1 MAQEQI
7 WTELVRQAQKGRKED
22 INKLAREA
30 KGRLC
35 AYIYRVTLNYDL
47 TQDMSQEV
55 LLQMVKSLNH
65 LESVESFWPWLY
77 RIAQSKIQEHYRAKY
92 TKSPAYGSA
101 FYKNFLS
108 QRAKYHQEDGL
119 SRLLQKELSKKVV
132 LAMKQMKQQY
142 RAVLS
147 LRCFEQLSYSE
158 IAVAMECSEVRA
170 RVLFYRA
177 KQALKKQ
184 LTHQGLKKGLLLM
197 CLGLFGRL
205 TAPSGAAT
213 MTVTANSVK
222 VGVMTAIIAT
232 AGTKLGIATVT
243 AAAVGLATV
252 GGISVLSE
260 APLPERSEVKSINYT
275 IQLRDTSQGPTSS
288 LSKGAYEQ
296 WFSCPEGIDGPLF
309 MRMQRWDAKQ
319 TTKLCAWLENGEGN
333 YYYYC
338 TDNKVYI
345 NNYRVFWSSLRVRR
359 LPTDTA
365 EFTNYLSEI
374 EGDLGGVEYTRD
386 SQTGL
391 LRSSLDDRFV
401 EARNFRT
408 NYNYNTLNERLFEY
422 DWSED
427 IPVIDERDQMHTR
440 GWTYFRIN
448 GEINNQ
454 TISATGQIPFVYN
467 ASKEHPAW
475 MRLKIDN
482 ELEIM
487 DCNNG
492 ACLRRIDGA
501 VIAAYPA
508 GTFFKGLLRPWM
520 GMHTIDI
527 IRRDAARRRV
537 AFRTRPL
544 RNEEDV
550 IVRVYY
556 EDERNNTEL
565 VYGIDMEN
573 DIIEDIR
580 FEVRNRIIGSL
591 VFSYLQDIEQAGGEF
606 AEPAI
611 SESPEVPIR
620 SGAGIL
626 WLVDLAQGNLDS
638 K

>member
-22 INKLAREA
+22 MNKLAREA
-30 KGRLC
+30 EGRLC

-47 TQDMSQEV
+47 VQDISQEV

-65 LESVESFWPWLY
+65 LKSVESFWPWLY

-92 TKSPAYGSA
+92 KKSPAYGSA
-101 FYKNFLS
+101 FYKEFLS

-119 SRLLQKELSKKVV
+119 SQLLQKELSKKVV
-132 LAMKQMKQQY
+132 VAMKQIKQQY

-158 IAVAMECSEVRA
+158 IAVAMECSKVRA

-177 KQALKKQ
+177 KQALKRQ
-184 LTHQGLKKGLLLM
+184 MTHQGLKKGLLLM

-205 TAPSGAAT
+205 TAPARAAT
-213 MTVTANSVK
+213 VTVSASSVK
-222 VGVMTAIIAT
+222 VGVMTAVIAT

-243 AAAVGLATV
+243 AAAVGLATM

-260 APLPERSEVKSINYT
+260 PPLPKRSDVKSINYT
-275 IQLRDTSQGPTSS
+275 TQLRDTSQGPTSS

-296 WFSCPEGIDGPLF
+296 WFSCPDGIDGPLF
-309 MRMQRWDAKQ
+309 MRMQRWDAQQ
-319 TTKLCAWLENGEGN
+319 TNKLCSWLENGEGN

-374 EGDLGGVEYTRD
+374 EGDLSGVEYTRD

-391 LRSSLDDRFV
+391 LRNALDDRFV

-408 NYNYNTLNERLFEY
+408 DYNYNTLNERLFEY

-427 IPVIDERDQMHTR
+427 IAVIDERDRMHKR

-448 GEINNQ
+448 GKTNNQ

-467 ASKEHPAW
+467 ASKKHPAW
-475 MRLKIDN
+475 LRLKIGN
-482 ELEIM
+482 ELEII

-492 ACLRRIDGA
+492 ACLRRVDGT

-537 AFRTRPL
+537 AFKTRPA
-544 RNEEDV
+544 RNEKDV
-550 IVRVYY
+550 IIIVYY
-556 EDERNNTEL
+556 EDERVNTEL
-565 VYGIDMEN
+565 VYGIDLEN

-580 FEVRNRIIGSL
+580 FETRNRIIGSL
-591 VFSYLQDIEQAGGEF
+591 VFSYLQDIEQAGNEF
-606 AEPAI
+606 IEPVI
-611 SESPEVPIR
+611 PESPEVPIR
-620 SGAGIL
+620 NGPGIL
-626 WLVDLAQGNLDS
+626 WLVDLAQGNLG

>member
-7 WTELVRQAQKGRKED
+7 WTELVRQAQQGHKED

-55 LLQMVKSLNH
+55 LLQMIKSLHH
-65 LESVESFWPWLY
+65 LKSVESFWPWLY
-77 RIAQSKIQEHYRAKY
+77 RITQNKIQEHYKAKY
-92 TKSPAYGSA
+92 KKSSAYESA

-108 QRAKYHQEDGL
+108 QHAKYHQEDAL
-119 SRLLQKELSKKVV
+119 SKLLKKELSKKVV
-132 LAMKQMKQQY
+132 VAMKQMKQQY
-142 RAVLS
+142 RAILS

-170 RVLFYRA
+170 RILFFRA

-184 LTHQGLKKGLLLM
+184 LTHQGLKKGFLLI
-197 CLGLFGRL
+197 CLGVFGRL
-205 TAPSGAAT
+205 TAPARAAT
-213 MTVTANSVK
+213 VTVTASSVK
-222 VGVMTAIIAT
+222 VGVTTAVIAT
-232 AGTKLGIATVT
+232 AGTKLGIVTVT

-260 APLPERSEVKSINYT
+260 TPLPERSEVKSINYT
-275 IQLRDTSQGPTSS
+275 TQLRDTSQGPTSS

-296 WFSCPEGIDGPLF
+296 WFSCPDGIDGPLF

-319 TTKLCAWLENGEGN
+319 TNKLGAWLENGEGN
-333 YYYYC
+333 YYYS

-345 NNYRVFWSSLRVRR
+345 NNYRAFWDSLRVRR

-365 EFTNYLSEI
+365 EFTHFLSKI
-374 EGDLGGVEYTRD
+374 EGNQSGLEYNRD

-391 LRSSLDDRFV
+391 LKNALDDRFA

-408 NYNYNTLNERLFEY
+408 NYNYNTSNESLFEY
-422 DWSED
+422 DWPED
-427 IPVIDERDQMHTR
+427 IPVIDERDQMHKR
-440 GWTYFRIN
+440 GWTYFSIN

-454 TISATGQIPFVYN
+454 TISAMGQIPFVYN
-467 ASKEHPAW
+467 TSREHPAW
-475 MRLKIDN
+475 MRLKIGS
-482 ELEIM
+482 EFEII
-487 DCNNG
+487 DCSTG
-492 ACLRRIDGA
+492 ACLRRSDGT
-501 VIAAYPA
+501 VIALYPA

-537 AFRTRPL
+537 AFRTMPA
-544 RNEEDV
+544 RNKEDV

-591 VFSYLQDIEQAGGEF
+591 IFSYLQDIEQAGGEF
-606 AEPAI
+606 AAPAI
-611 SESPEVPIR
+611 SENPEVPIR
-620 SGAGIL
+620 PGTGIL
-626 WLVDLAQGNLDS
+626 WLVDLAQGNLD

>member
-1 MAQEQI
+1 MAQKQI
-7 WTELVRQAQKGRKED
+7 WTELVRRAQKGRKED
-22 INKLAREA
+22 VNKLAREA
-30 KGRLC
+30 EGRLC

-47 TQDMSQEV
+47 TQDISQEV
-55 LLQMVKSLNH
+55 LLQMIKSLNH
-65 LESVESFWPWLY
+65 LRSVESFWPWLY
-77 RIAQSKIQEHYRAKY
+77 RIAQSKIQEHYKAKY
-92 TKSPAYGSA
+92 KKSPAYGTA
-101 FYKNFLS
+101 FYQNFLS

-119 SRLLQKELSKKVV
+119 SQLLQKELSKKIIV
-132 LAMKQMKQQY
+132 AMKQIKQQY

-158 IAVAMECSEVRA
+158 IAVALECSEVRA

-177 KQALKKQ
+177 KQALKRQ
-184 LTHQGLKKGLLLM
+184 MTHQGLKKGLLLM

-205 TAPSGAAT
+205 TAPAKAAT
-213 MTVTANSVK
+213 VTVTANSVK
-222 VGVMTAIIAT
+222 VGVITAVIAT
-232 AGTKLGIATVT
+232 TGTKLGIATVT

-260 APLPERSEVKSINYT
+260 PPLPKRDAVKSINYT
-275 IQLRDTSQGPTSS
+275 TQLRDRSQGPTSS

-296 WFSCPEGIDGPLF
+296 WFYCPDGINGPLF

-319 TTKLCAWLENGEGN
+319 TNKLCSWLENGEGN

-374 EGDLGGVEYTRD
+374 EGDLSGVEYTRD

-391 LRSSLDDRFV
+391 LRHALDDRFV
-401 EARNFRT
+401 DARNFRT
-408 NYNYNTLNERLFEY
+408 DYNYNTLNERLFEY

-427 IPVIDERDQMHTR
+427 IAVIDERDRMHKR

-448 GEINNQ
+448 GKTNNQ

-467 ASKEHPAW
+467 ASKKHPAW
-475 MRLKIDN
+475 LRLKIGN
-482 ELEIM
+482 ELEII

-492 ACLRRIDGA
+492 ACLRRVDGT

-537 AFRTRPL
+537 AFKTRPA
-544 RNEEDV
+544 RNEKDV
-550 IVRVYY
+550 IINVYY
-556 EDERNNTEL
+556 EDERVNTEL
-565 VYGIDMEN
+565 VYGIDLEN

-591 VFSYLQDIEQAGGEF
+591 VFSYLQDIEQAGNEF
-606 AEPAI
+606 IEPAI

-620 SGAGIL
+620 PGAGIL
-626 WLVDLAQGNLDS
+626 WLVDLAQGNLG

>member
-7 WTELVRQAQKGRKED
+7 WTELVKQAQKGRKED
-22 INKLAREA
+22 VNKLAREA
-30 KGRLC
+30 EGRLC
-35 AYIYRVTLNYDL
+35 AYIYRVTLNYDF

-55 LLQMVKSLNH
+55 LLQMVKSLH
-65 LESVESFWPWLY
+65 QLKSVESFWPWLY
-77 RIAQSKIQEHYRAKY
+77 RIAQNKIQEHYKAKY
-92 TKSPAYGSA
+92 KKSPAYGSA

-119 SRLLQKELSKKVV
+119 SHLLQKELSKKVV
-132 LAMKQMKQQY
+132 LAMKQMKRQY

-158 IAVAMECSEVRA
+158 IAVAMDCSEVRA
-170 RVLFYRA
+170 RILFYRA

-184 LTHQGLKKGLLLM
+184 LAHQGLKKGFLLV

-205 TAPSGAAT
+205 TAPAGAAT
-213 MTVTANSVK
+213 TTVTASSVK
-222 VGVMTAIIAT
+222 VGVITAIIAT
-232 AGTKLGIATVT
+232 AGTNMGIATVT
-243 AAAVGLATV
+243 ATAVGLATM
-252 GGISVLSE
+252 GGISVLHE

-275 IQLRDTSQGPTSS
+275 TQLRDTSQGPTSS
-288 LSKGAYEQ
+288 SSKGAYEQ
-296 WFSCPEGIDGPLF
+296 WFSCPDGIDGPLF

-319 TTKLCAWLENGEGN
+319 TNKLCVWLENDEGN

-338 TDNKVYI
+338 TDDKVYI
-345 NNYRVFWSSLRVRR
+345 NNYRLFWSSLRVRR

-365 EFTNYLSEI
+365 DFTNFLSEI
-374 EGDLGGVEYTRD
+374 EGDLSGVEYARD
-386 SQTGL
+386 CQTGL
-391 LRSSLDDRFV
+391 LTSALDDRFD

-408 NYNYNTLNERLFEY
+408 DYNYNTLNERLFEY
-422 DWSED
+422 DWPED
-427 IPVIDERDQMHTR
+427 IPVIDERDRMHKR

-475 MRLKIDN
+475 MRLTIGN

-487 DCNNG
+487 DCNDG
-492 ACLRRIDGA
+492 ACLRRVDGT
-501 VIAAYPA
+501 VIAVYPA

-527 IRRDAARRRV
+527 IRRDATRRRV
-537 AFRTRPL
+537 AFRTRPTKD
-544 RNEEDV
+544 EEDV

-556 EDERNNTEL
+556 EDNRNNTEL

-580 FEVRNRIIGSL
+580 FEVRNRIIGSI
-591 VFSYLQDIEQAGGEF
+591 VFSYLQDIEQAGDDF
-606 AEPAI
+606 IEPVI
-611 SESPEVPIR
+611 SQSPEVPIR
-620 SGAGIL
+620 PGVGIL
-626 WLVDLAQGNLDS
+626 WLVDLAQGNLVQ
-638 K
+638 

>member
-1 MAQEQI
+1 MYQTNDIFMEQELI

-30 KGRLC
+30 EGRLC

-47 TQDMSQEV
+47 TQDISQEV
-55 LLQMVKSLNH
+55 LLQMIKSLNH
-65 LESVESFWPWLY
+65 LKSVESFWPWLY
-77 RIAQSKIQEHYRAKY
+77 RIAQSKIQQHYKAKAK
-92 TKSPAYGSA
+92 KSPAYGDA

-119 SRLLQKELSKKVV
+119 RQLLQKELSKKVV
-132 LAMKQMKQQY
+132 VAMKQMKQQY

-205 TAPSGAAT
+205 TAPARTAT
-213 MTVTANSVK
+213 VTVTANSVK
-222 VGVMTAIIAT
+222 VGVITAVIAT

-260 APLPERSEVKSINYT
+260 APLPNRSEVKSINYT
-275 IQLRDTSQGPTSS
+275 TQLRDTSQGPTSS

-296 WFSCPEGIDGPLF
+296 WYYCPDGIDGSMF

-319 TTKLCAWLENGEGN
+319 TNQLCAWLQNGEGN
-333 YYYYC
+333 YYYESEGQ
-338 TDNKVYI
+338 KIYI

-365 EFTNYLSEI
+365 DFTSFLSEI
-374 EGDLGGVEYTRD
+374 EGDLSGVEYIRD
-386 SQTGL
+386 SQ
-391 LRSSLDDRFV
+391 
-401 EARNFRT
+401 
-408 NYNYNTLNERLFEY
+408 
-422 DWSED
+422 
-427 IPVIDERDQMHTR
+427 IDERDQMHKR

-454 TISATGQIPFVYN
+454 TIRAAGQIPFVYN
-467 ASKEHPAW
+467 VSKEHPAW
-475 MRLKIDN
+475 MRLTIGN
-482 ELEIM
+482 ELEIV
-487 DCNNG
+487 DCNDG
-492 ACLRRIDGA
+492 ACIRRVDGT
-501 VIAAYPA
+501 VIAAYPP

-537 AFRTRPL
+537 AFKTRPA
-544 RNEEDV
+544 RNEENV
-550 IVRVYY
+550 IVSVYY
-556 EDERNNTEL
+556 EDKRNNAEL
-565 VYGIDMEN
+565 VYVIDLEN
-573 DIIEDIR
+573 DIIEDIKLYITVLR
-580 FEVRNRIIGSL
+580 LEKLRKAAMKSNQS
-591 VFSYLQDIEQAGGEF
+591 
-606 AEPAI
+606 
-611 SESPEVPIR
+611 
-620 SGAGIL
+620 
-626 WLVDLAQGNLDS
+626 
-638 K
+638 